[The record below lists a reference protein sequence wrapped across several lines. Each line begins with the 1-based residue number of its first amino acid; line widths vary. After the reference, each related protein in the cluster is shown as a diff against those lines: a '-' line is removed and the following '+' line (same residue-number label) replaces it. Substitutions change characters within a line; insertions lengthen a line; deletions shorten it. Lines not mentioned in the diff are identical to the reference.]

1 MARFIP
7 IILAGGKGERFWPV
21 SRLKWPKQF
30 LRLDGSQRS
39 LLQSTADRLLPL
51 APWESLFVITASHLA
66 EGVRAQLPEI
76 PPENILVEPQ
86 GRDTAPAVAWATLE
100 VAKRYGEEVVCGF
113 FPADHYIT
121 DRQRYCDT
129 LRAAADL
136 AVREGAIA
144 TLSIHPTFPSTGYG
158 YIEQGPQAGTF
169 SAGIVAD
176 LPAYK
181 VSRFTEKPDQE
192 TAEGFL
198 KSGRYSWN
206 SGIFIFPAAVMIAE
220 LETYAPEMTAAL
232 KDKGVD
238 AYATLKK
245 LSIDY
250 AVMEKTDRAYVMPA
264 NFGWDDLGDWNAIE
278 RMLTGKASEEST
290 PENKTQVGDAQL
302 EGNTQNNAQNIE
314 LCQHLGLD
322 TQGSILY
329 SADANELIV
338 TIGLED
344 VVVVRDGN
352 ATLIVKKDR
361 TQDIKQI
368 VKTIGQ
374 DDRFKHLL

>member
-21 SRLKWPKQF
+21 SRLNRPKQF
-30 LRLDGSQRS
+30 LRLDGSRRS
-39 LLQSTADRLLPL
+39 LLQSTADRLLPI

-66 EGVRAQLPEI
+66 EGVKAQLPDI

-100 VAKRYGEEVVCGF
+100 VAKRYGEDAVCGF

-121 DRQRYCDT
+121 DQQRYCDT
-129 LRAAADL
+129 LKAAADL
-136 AVREGAIA
+136 AVSERAIA
-144 TLSIHPTFPSTGYG
+144 TLSINPHFPSTGYG
-158 YIEQGPQAGTF
+158 YIEQGEPTGTF
-169 SAGIVAD
+169 SSGVVSD

-220 LETYAPEMTAAL
+220 LETHAPEMTAAL
-232 KDKGVD
+232 KAKGVA
-238 AYATLKK
+238 AYADLKK

-278 RMLTGKASEEST
+278 RLLKSKPSEGPSEGQSEGQSEEQSDA
-290 PENKTQVGDAQL
+290 ENSNV
-302 EGNTQNNAQNIE
+302 E

-329 SADANELIV
+329 SADEDELIV

-344 VVVVRDGN
+344 VVIVRDGN

-368 VKTIGQ
+368 VKTIRQ
-374 DDRFKHLL
+374 QKEFKHLL